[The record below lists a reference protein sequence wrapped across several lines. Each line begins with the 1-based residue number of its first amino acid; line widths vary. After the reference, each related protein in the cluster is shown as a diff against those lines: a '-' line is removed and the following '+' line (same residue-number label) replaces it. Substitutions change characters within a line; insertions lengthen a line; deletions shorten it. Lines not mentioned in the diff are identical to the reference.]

1 MSLIIRLFKIMI
13 PSFYGQADS
22 LLLSF
27 PSFSI
32 LSLPA
37 PSQSWALILISNEM
51 IALRFWFFLSPPSPQ
66 QLSWKQQCVCVWV
79 CVFQSIPK
87 AEQFITQTKPTGKRV
102 LCCVCVLLPS
112 VLSTHLYLHTSQPF
126 HIFPLCAKEC
136 VSLVPWSAPV
146 PPVLLWDGCLEV
158 AWTTAT
164 TLNTLM

>member
-1 MSLIIRLFKIMI
+1 MARQTHF
-13 PSFYGQADS
+13 FF
-22 LLLSF
+22 LSPVF
-27 PSFSI
+27 PFF
-32 LSLPA
+32 LCQHHLK
-37 PSQSWALILISNEM
+37 SWALILISNEM

-126 HIFPLCAKEC
+126 HIFFLCAKEC

-164 TLNTLM
+164 TLNTHVDAITHAQI

>member
-1 MSLIIRLFKIMI
+1 MARQTHYF
-13 PSFYGQADS
+13 F
-22 LLLSF
+22 LS
-27 PSFSI
+27 PVFSI

-66 QLSWKQQCVCVWV
+66 QLSWKLQCVCVWV

-126 HIFPLCAKEC
+126 HIFFPSVPKNVCHWSPDQPLSHQCYSEMD
-136 VSLVPWSAPV
+136 
-146 PPVLLWDGCLEV
+146 VLKLPGSQLQPS
-158 AWTTAT
+158 
-164 TLNTLM
+164 TLSCRRDHTLAQI